1 MLDERLFAVL
11 DEGMAEL
18 DWTREAEELCR
29 CKERY
34 EAGQY
39 FVAFIGQYSA
49 GKSYLINNLLER
61 DLLPQ
66 GRVETTPILT
76 YIRYGAE
83 EEAELH
89 YFDGRTEKVALQQ
102 VRRIMQSEDGAAWDL
117 SEVEHMD
124 VFLDADILR
133 QGMILLDTPGI
144 NTLIERHERL
154 LTRSLALASGIV
166 YVTSG
171 TPAAVD
177 VEKLEHFVHDGCS
190 LALVRTHCDEIN
202 AAEESYADV
211 VAHEE
216 RILSEFGIRDRLK
229 ASFYISNL
237 PDSPHFAGIAKIRAL
252 LGEKG
257 TDVRASIAEDT
268 AERLRVMADSVRK
281 ALEEQEGL
289 LAAGQAERKAEIGR
303 QREALDREVERLGT
317 LLKERQVRL
326 QREIVDAKK
335 RLHEDIR
342 HTVDRAVEQ
351 TTKRIVNAGR
361 DVQTNE
367 QMKALIARETQDV
380 LRRTYDVINHH
391 VDPLLKEINGDILAG
406 EFIIPVMDLPEAEH
420 YAAVVEEQDGEL
432 DDLRRQLAAMQANRA
447 ELSEQIRHADPQKL
461 KEMQEELQMLEQE
474 LAHISGAYQE
484 IDPYVPQM
492 IEVDPGDNSGE
503 KLGETIGNILD
514 WAMLILPVGGTKA
527 AATAATKATAGT
539 AAKAMAVV
547 GKAAQVAQ
555 AAQAAKKQ
563 NTRKTPKTPP
573 KAETSEKTE
582 TAPAGNLSK
591 IKTAG
596 ATVLQGY
603 QNLRR
608 HAEQENAPTSL
619 LEWLTLEH
627 WGREIGKLFDRPPLR
642 EEDRA
647 YREAYQ
653 RNKSRMEQ
661 ELRRKKAAVYQ
672 RQAELGV
679 FCDEQAK
686 KKARLESLQVS
697 EQELAQKIAKH
708 EQQWRENAREKAGKE
723 WTEAWASSYREH
735 LKATLTQEV
744 ESYLSALPERLEV
757 YQEARFRPLSE
768 KIAEKRRAYDALGE
782 LSQGAAEE
790 KLERIRCILA
800 ELGRVCA

>member
-1 MLDERLFAVL
+1 M
-11 DEGMAEL
+11 
-18 DWTREAEELCR
+18 
-29 CKERY
+29 
-34 EAGQY
+34 
-39 FVAFIGQYSA
+39 
-49 GKSYLINNLLER
+49 
-61 DLLPQ
+61 
-66 GRVETTPILT
+66 
-76 YIRYGAE
+76 
-83 EEAELH
+83 
-89 YFDGRTEKVALQQ
+89 
-102 VRRIMQSEDGAAWDL
+102 
-117 SEVEHMD
+117 
-124 VFLDADILR
+124 
-133 QGMILLDTPGI
+133 
-144 NTLIERHERL
+144 
-154 LTRSLALASGIV
+154 
-166 YVTSG
+166 
-171 TPAAVD
+171 
-177 VEKLEHFVHDGCS
+177 
-190 LALVRTHCDEIN
+190 
-202 AAEESYADV
+202 
-211 VAHEE
+211 
-216 RILSEFGIRDRLK
+216 
-229 ASFYISNL
+229 
-237 PDSPHFAGIAKIRAL
+237 
-252 LGEKG
+252 
-257 TDVRASIAEDT
+257 RASIAEDT

-461 KEMQEELQMLEQE
+461 KEMQEELQILEQE

-492 IEVDPGDNSGE
+492 VEVEPGDNSGE

-514 WAMLILPVGGTKA
+514 WAILILPTGKAKA
-527 AATAATKATAGT
+527 ASTA

-563 NTRKTPKTPP
+563 NTPKTPP

-582 TAPAGNLSK
+582 TAPAGKLSK

-596 ATVLQGY
+596 TTVLQGY

-723 WTEAWASSYREH
+723 WKEAWASSYREH

-744 ESYLSALPERLEV
+744 ES
-757 YQEARFRPLSE
+757 
-768 KIAEKRRAYDALGE
+768 
-782 LSQGAAEE
+782 
-790 KLERIRCILA
+790 
-800 ELGRVCA
+800 